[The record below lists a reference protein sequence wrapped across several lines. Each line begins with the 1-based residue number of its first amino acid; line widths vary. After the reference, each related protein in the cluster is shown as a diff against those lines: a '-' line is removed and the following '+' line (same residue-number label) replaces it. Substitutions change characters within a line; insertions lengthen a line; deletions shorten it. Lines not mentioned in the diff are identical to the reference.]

1 MVHDA
6 ARESRKTLKYR
17 KRGLAMMIKYSVE
30 NPKFF

>member
-6 ARESRKTLKYR
+6 ARESRKTLNR